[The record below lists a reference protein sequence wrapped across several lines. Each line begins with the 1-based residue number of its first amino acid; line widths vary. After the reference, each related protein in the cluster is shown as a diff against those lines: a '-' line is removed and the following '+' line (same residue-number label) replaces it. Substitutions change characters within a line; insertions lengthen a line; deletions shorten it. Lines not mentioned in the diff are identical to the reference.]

1 MKTMHLLI
9 MTGAAL
15 MLAPL
20 AVAQNQPSSIWNG
33 GSVMTDLSAPQAIG
47 MHVLRVNDSDETARY
62 SNSDTRTGRTV
73 GTRGRFPASQMA

>member
-1 MKTMHLLI
+1 

-33 GSVMTDLSAPQAIG
+33 GGVIKNLSAPRAIG
-47 MHVLRVNDSDETARY
+47 NHVLQINDSNETARY
-62 SNSDTRTGRTV
+62 SNSDTRTERMA
-73 GTRGRFPASQMA
+73 GTTGKVSSVTKGLKTFV